1 MPALTAIL
9 RQKRWETGAMAVS
22 RDPAARQTA
31 LVTGASSGIGAA
43 LLPLFARDGADLVLV
58 ARGEAALARAAEALR
73 NRHGIGTTV
82 IAADLARRDAPQQIA
97 DELQRR
103 NIAVDVLVNNAGFA
117 TYGRFDEIPAER
129 DLELLQVNVVAL
141 TALTRL
147 LLPAMVARG
156 QGRILNVAST
166 AAFQPGPLMAVY
178 YASKAYVLSLSE
190 ALANE
195 LQGTGVTV
203 TALCPGPTTTG
214 FQKRA
219 AMEDSRLVAGRRL
232 MSPNAVAS
240 AGYRA
245 LQRGDAVVVPGL
257 QNRLLAE
264 AVRLLPR
271 RLVTRIVRNAQE
283 RRTA

>member
-1 MPALTAIL
+1 MT
-9 RQKRWETGAMAVS
+9 QS
-22 RDPAARQTA
+22 RGHGDRQTA

-43 LLPLFARDGADLVLV
+43 LATLFARDRYELVLV
-58 ARGEAALARAAEALR
+58 ARSEEALNRTAEALR
-73 NRHGIGTTV
+73 SRHGIAATV
-82 IAADLARRDAPQQIA
+82 LATDLARPAAAQQIF
-97 DELQRR
+97 DELRGR
-103 NIAVDVLVNNAGFA
+103 GIGVDVLVNNAGFA
-117 TYGRFDEIPAER
+117 TFGRFDEIPTEQ

-141 TALTRL
+141 THLTKL
-147 LLPAMVARG
+147 FLPGMVARRR
-156 QGRILNVAST
+156 GRILNVAST
-166 AAFQPGPLMAVY
+166 AGFQPGPLMAVY

-195 LQGTGVTV
+195 LQGTSVTV

-219 AMEDSRLVAGRRL
+219 AMEDSKLVAGRRL
-232 MSPNAVAS
+232 MSAEAVAK
-240 AGYRA
+240 AGYKGM
-245 LQRGDAVVVPGL
+245 QQGDVIVVPGL
-257 QNRLLAE
+257 QNRVLAE